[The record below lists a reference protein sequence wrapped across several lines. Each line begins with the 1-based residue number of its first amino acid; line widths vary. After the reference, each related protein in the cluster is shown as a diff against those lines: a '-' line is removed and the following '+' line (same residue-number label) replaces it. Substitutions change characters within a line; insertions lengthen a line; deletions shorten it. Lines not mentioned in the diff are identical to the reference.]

1 MKTINPLKLL
11 FCINQTLTNDYEEI
25 ANFIKIFAFLKAKFM
40 PKNIFIPIFLILL
53 TFQVHSQ
60 QKYTLSGL
68 ISDGRNKETLIG
80 VSLYIEETKTGLTTN
95 EYGFYSITLPKGS
108 YTLSISYVGYKTLTE
123 TINLTQ
129 DTRKNFFISES
140 SQQLDEVV
148 IIQNNKRVDVRKPE
162 MSVNKLTI
170 QEIKE
175 MPVIFG
181 EVDVIKSILT
191 LPGVTNAGEGQSGF
205 NVRGG
210 GADQNLVLLDEATIY
225 NSSHLFGLFSV
236 FNPDA
241 IKDLKLYKGGIP
253 ARYGGRLSSILDI
266 YQKEGNKDSFHM
278 NGGIGLISSRIL
290 AEGPIVKDKG
300 SFVLAGRG
308 SYAHLFLK
316 LVDNP
321 NSAYFYDLNTKLSYS
336 INEKN
341 NIYLSGYFG
350 RDVFQLNNNF
360 VNTYGNTVI
369 NFRWNHL
376 FSDKLFSNMS
386 LIYSDYYY
394 GLRLDFIGFN
404 WDSGIKNYNFKYDF
418 KHYLTDKFKLTYGLQ
433 SNYYDFNPGKIEPT
447 NEESGI
453 NADQLDKK
461 YAMENAFYAD
471 AEHQIS
477 KNITLSYGIR
487 VSNFLRLGQQ
497 TLNTYANNQPV
508 TFNSE
513 FQIYESA
520 EPIGTVS
527 YGKNK
532 TIAHFEN
539 LEPRF
544 AIAYTLNDD
553 QSIKAS
559 YNRMSQYLH
568 LISNTQSPTPLDVW
582 APSDQYL
589 KPQILDQVALG
600 YFRNLSD
607 DVYSLE
613 VETFFKKIKNRVDY
627 IDGAN
632 LIANEAIERV
642 VLNGKARAYGLEVLF
657 RKNSGRFK
665 GWVSYTLSR
674 TEQQVDGRTPEET
687 GINNG
692 EWYRTGFD
700 KLHNLAIVSNYKLN
714 EKWRFSSNFI
724 LQTGQPVT
732 FPTGQYEYQGIT
744 VPIFSSRNE
753 NNLPMYHRLDV
764 SATLT
769 PTKNKGRKW
778 QSEWVFGIYNIY
790 NRMNSASITFR
801 QNQETGSNEAIR
813 LSIFGI
819 VPSATYN
826 IKF

>member
-1 MKTINPLKLL
+1 M
-11 FCINQTLTNDYEEI
+11 
-25 ANFIKIFAFLKAKFM
+25 IKKI
-40 PKNIFIPIFLILL
+40 ILL
-53 TFQVHSQ
+53 IVLLTSIFSFSQ
-60 QKYTLSGL
+60 EKFTLSGTIADL
-68 ISDGRNKETLIG
+68 KTKETLIG
-80 VSLYIEETKTGLTTN
+80 VNVFILETKTGITTN
-95 EYGFYSITLPKGS
+95 EYGFYSITLPKGE
-108 YTLSISYVGYKTLTE
+108 YTISISYVGYQVIEEKVSLNSN
-123 TINLTQ
+123 IK
-129 DTRKNFFISES
+129 KNILISES
-140 SQQLDEVV
+140 SQLLKEVV
-148 IIQNNKRVDVRKPE
+148 IIDNKKRVDIRKPE

-181 EVDVIKSILT
+181 EVDIIKSILT

-210 GADQNLVLLDEATIY
+210 SADQNLVLLDEATIY

-253 ARYGGRLSSILDI
+253 ARYGGRLSSVLDI
-266 YQKEGNKDSFHM
+266 YQKEGNKNDFHM

-290 AEGPIVKDKG
+290 AEGPIVKGKG
-300 SFVLAGRG
+300 SFVVAGRA

-321 NSAYFYDLNTKLSYS
+321 NLAYFYDLNTKLSYS
-336 INEKN
+336 LNEKN
-341 NIYLSGYFG
+341 DIYLSGYFG
-350 RDVFQLNNNF
+350 RDVFQLNDSF
-360 VNTYGNTVI
+360 VNTYGNTVL

-376 FSDKLFSNMS
+376 FSNKLFSNLS

-394 GLRLDFIGFN
+394 GLNLDLIGFN
-404 WDSGIKNYNFKYDF
+404 WDSGIKNYNIKYDF
-418 KHYLTDKFKLTYGLQ
+418 KHYLSDKLKLTYGIN

-447 NEESGI
+447 RPDSGI
-453 NADQLDKK
+453 NEDQLDKK
-461 YAMENAFYAD
+461 YALENAIYID

-477 KNITLSYGIR
+477 NKIAVSYGVR
-487 VSNFLRLGQQ
+487 VSSFLRLGNQ

-508 TFNSE
+508 IFNPN

-520 EPIGTVS
+520 EPIGTVN
-527 YGKNK
+527 YGKNE
-532 TIAHFEN
+532 TIAKFEN
-539 LEPRF
+539 LEPRL
-544 AIAYTLNDD
+544 AISYTFNEN

-582 APSDQYL
+582 APSDNFL
-589 KPQILDQVALG
+589 KPQLLDQVALG
-600 YFRNLSD
+600 YFQNIKD
-607 DVYSLE
+607 DEYSLE
-613 VETFFKKIKNRVDY
+613 LETFFKKIKNRVDY

-642 VLNGKARAYGLEVLF
+642 VLNGQARAYGLEVLF
-657 RKNSGRFK
+657 RKNTGRFK
-665 GWVSYTLSR
+665 GWLSYTLSR
-674 TEQQVDGRTPEET
+674 TEQKVEGRTAIET

-692 EWYRTGFD
+692 DWYKTGFD
-700 KLHNLAIVSNYKLN
+700 KLHNLAIVANYKWT
-714 EKWRFSSNFI
+714 EKWRFSANLIF
-724 LQTGQPVT
+724 QTGQPVT
-732 FPTGQYEYQGIT
+732 FPDGQYEYEGIT
-744 VPIFSSRNE
+744 VPNFSSRNE
-753 NNLPMYHRLDV
+753 NNLPSYHRLDV

-769 PTKNKGRKW
+769 PHKNKKRKW
-778 QSEWVFGIYNIY
+778 QAEWVFGIYNLY
-790 NRMNSASITFR
+790 NRQNAASITFR
-801 QNQETGSNEAIR
+801 QNDETASNEAIR

>member
-1 MKTINPLKLL
+1 MSKNTFTIV
-11 FCINQTLTNDYEEI
+11 
-25 ANFIKIFAFLKAKFM
+25 
-40 PKNIFIPIFLILL
+40 LILL
-53 TFQVHSQ
+53 MSVSLQA
-60 QKYTLSGL
+60 QKKFTISGV
-68 ISDGRNKETLIG
+68 IADEKNKETLIG
-80 VSLYIEETKTGLTTN
+80 VSLFVQETKTGLVTN
-95 EYGFYSITLPKGS
+95 EYGFYSITLPEGD
-108 YTLSISYVGYKTLTE
+108 YTLQVNYMGYQTVTE
-123 TINLTQ
+123 KIKLNQ
-129 DTRKNFFISES
+129 DLKKNFYLSVS

-148 IIQNNKRVDVRKPE
+148 IVDNKKRVDIRKPE

-181 EVDVIKSILT
+181 EVDVLKSILT

-210 GADQNLVLLDEATIY
+210 GADQNLVLLDESTIY

-253 ARYGGRLSSILDI
+253 SRFGGRLSSILDI
-266 YQKEGNKDSFHM
+266 YQKEGNKNAFHM

-300 SFVLAGRG
+300 SFLIAGRG

-316 LVDNP
+316 LFDNP

-341 NIYLSGYFG
+341 NVYLSGYFG
-350 RDVFQLNNNF
+350 RDVFQLNDSF
-360 VNTYGNTVI
+360 VNTYGNAVI

-376 FSDKLFSNMS
+376 YSDKLFSNLSM
-386 LIYSDYYY
+386 IYSDYYY
-394 GLRLDFIGFN
+394 GLRLDFVGFN
-404 WDSGIKNYNFKYDF
+404 WDSGIKNYNIKYDF
-418 KHYLTDKFKLTYGLQ
+418 KHYITDKFKLNYGLQ
-433 SNYYDFNPGKIEPT
+433 SHYYDFNPGKIEPT
-447 NEESGI
+447 GEDSGI
-453 NADQLDKK
+453 NPEQLDKK
-461 YAMENAFYAD
+461 YAMENAIYAD

-477 KNITLSYGIR
+477 NKISLSYGLR
-487 VSNFLRLGQQ
+487 FSNFLRLGQQ
-497 TLNTYANNQPV
+497 TLNVYANDQPV
-508 TFNSE
+508 IFNPD
-513 FQIYESA
+513 FQIYQSA

-532 TIAHFEN
+532 TIAKFDN

-544 AIAYTLNDD
+544 AVSYVINEE
-553 QSIKAS
+553 QSVKAS
-559 YNRMSQYLH
+559 YNRMTQYLH

-582 APSDQYL
+582 APSDRYL
-589 KPQILDQVALG
+589 KPQLLDQVAVG
-600 YFRNLSD
+600 YFRNFKD
-607 DVYSLE
+607 DLYSLE
-613 VETFFKKIKNRVDY
+613 VESFFKKIKNRVDY

-642 VLNGKARAYGLEVLF
+642 ILNGKARAYGLEVLF

-674 TEQQVDGRTPEET
+674 TEQQVAGRTPEET

-692 EWYRTGFD
+692 NWYKTGFD
-700 KLHNLAIVSNYKLN
+700 KLHNLAVVANYKLN
-714 EKWRFSSNFI
+714 EKWRFSANLI
-724 LQTGQPVT
+724 AQTGQPVT
-732 FPTGQYEYQGIT
+732 FPNGQYQYEGIT
-744 VPIFSSRNE
+744 VPVFSGRNE
-753 NNLPMYHRLDV
+753 ENLPTYHRLDV

-778 QSEWVFGIYNIY
+778 QAEWVFGIYNLY
-790 NRMNSASITFR
+790 NRQNAASITFR
-801 QNQETGSNEAIR
+801 QNQETGSNEALR